1 MRSKRNRPREKS
13 PGTFST
19 HENLRFSQLRRTR
32 HVIPD
37 GLQVVRPR
45 PATPAETAIRLRS
58 TASRRGLLAGLAGG
72 ALMSGLAALAG
83 GASAERWRPR
93 FILASALY
101 GGSPLE
107 AILPEVARAGCDTI
121 DLWPRPHGTQRE
133 EVDRLGPERVRKRFE
148 AAGVGL
154 GSIACYKPGPFA
166 LAGEFDVATRLGG
179 EGVILVTGCPG
190 DADLAGDPLDR
201 ALRDFL
207 ERLGPGIEAARQAG
221 GFIAIENHAK
231 SLLKSPE
238 SIRRLAAL
246 AKSDRVGI
254 ALAPHHLPQDPAL
267 LAELAHDLG
276 PKLLFV
282 YAQQHGRGAW
292 EKVPKEEELLQMPGR
307 GPLDFGPLLRQ
318 LAAMRYAGPIEIF
331 MHPTPRGVP
340 ILDSVEAVT
349 AEVNRSRT
357 HLESLV
363 QAAEQQP
370 AARQG

>member
-1 MRSKRNRPREKS
+1 MRSKPNWPWKNAFR
-13 PGTFST
+13 TFSW
-19 HENLRFSQLRRTR
+19 HESLRFARVLRTR
-32 HVIPD
+32 HVMPD
-37 GLQVVRPR
+37 VPQAVRPQPAKSSKTTIRHR
-45 PATPAETAIRLRS
+45 P
-58 TASRRGLLAGLAGG
+58 TASRRRVLASLAGG
-72 ALMSGLAALAG
+72 AATVGLAASAR
-83 GASAERWRPR
+83 ASTPPPERWRPR

-133 EVDRLGPERVRKRFE
+133 EVDSLGPERVRKQFE
-148 AAGVGL
+148 SAGVGL

-190 DADLAGDPLDR
+190 DADLAGEPLDR

-207 ERLGPGIEAARQAG
+207 GRLGPGIEAARQAG

-238 SIRRLAAL
+238 SIRRLADL
-246 AKSDRVGI
+246 AASDRVGI
-254 ALAPHHLPQDPAL
+254 ALAPHHLPQEPAL
-267 LAELAHDLG
+267 LAELARDIG

-307 GPLDFGPLLRQ
+307 GPLDFGPLMRQ
-318 LAAMRYAGPIEIF
+318 LAAMRYPGPIEIF

-349 AEVNRSRT
+349 AEVNRSRV

-363 QAAEQQP
+363 QAVE
-370 AARQG
+370 R